1 MATRWTYLDH
11 PGPLPLAHR
20 GGAGDHPENTMA
32 AFAAAVDL
40 GYRYVETDVHAT
52 SDGVLVAFHDDDL
65 GRVTDRAGKIRDLP
79 WDEVRQARVSGEPI
93 PVLEELLGTWPD
105 LRVNI
110 DIKHDTAVE
119 PTIEVLRKTDA
130 YDRVCVGA
138 FSDGR
143 LARFRNLSHDR
154 VCTSMG
160 PVAIAR
166 LRASSWGA
174 PVGHVGGACSQVPV
188 RRGPFPIADRRFL
201 DTAHARGIRVH
212 IWTIDDAPE
221 MERLLDLG
229 VDGIMTDCP
238 AVLKEV
244 LVRRGQWA

>member
-1 MATRWTYLDH
+1 MSTRWAYLDH

-20 GGAGDHPENTMA
+20 GGASDNPENTMA
-32 AFAAAVDL
+32 AFAHAVGL

-52 SDGVLVAFHDDDL
+52 LDGVLIAFHDDELD
-65 GRVTDRAGKIRDLP
+65 RVTDRTGRIRELP
-79 WDEVRQARVSGEPI
+79 WDEVRRARVSGEPI
-93 PVLEELLGTWPD
+93 PTLEELLGAWPD

-110 DIKHDTAVE
+110 DMKHDTAVE
-119 PTIEVLRKTDA
+119 PLIDVLRKTDA

-138 FSDGR
+138 FSDKR
-143 LARFRNLSHDR
+143 LARFRNLVHDR

-166 LRASSWGA
+166 LRAASYGV
-174 PVGHVGGACSQVPV
+174 PVGHVGGACSPVPV
-188 RRGPFPIADRRFL
+188 RRGPFPVTDRRYL

-229 VDGIMTDCP
+229 VDGIMTDRP
-238 AVLKEV
+238 AVLKDV

>member
-1 MATRWTYLDH
+1 MATRWAYLDH

-20 GGAGDHPENTMA
+20 GGAGDYPENTMT
-32 AFAAAVDL
+32 AFAAAVEM

-52 SDGVLVAFHDDDL
+52 ADGTLVAFHDEDL
-65 GRVTDRAGKIRDLP
+65 DRVTDRTGKIRELS
-79 WDEVRQARVSGEPI
+79 WDEVRAARVSGEPI
-93 PVLEELLGTWPD
+93 PLLEELLGTWPD

-110 DIKHDTAVE
+110 DMKHDTAIE
-119 PTIEVLRKTDA
+119 PLVEVLRKTNA
-130 YDRVCVGA
+130 NDRVCVGA
-138 FSDGR
+138 FSDTR
-143 LARFRNLSHDR
+143 LARFRNLSSDR

-160 PVAIAR
+160 PLAIAR
-166 LRASSWGA
+166 LRAASWGA

-188 RRGPFPIADRRFL
+188 RRGPFPVADRRYL

-221 MERLLDLG
+221 MDRLLDLG
-229 VDGIMTDCP
+229 VDGIMTDRP